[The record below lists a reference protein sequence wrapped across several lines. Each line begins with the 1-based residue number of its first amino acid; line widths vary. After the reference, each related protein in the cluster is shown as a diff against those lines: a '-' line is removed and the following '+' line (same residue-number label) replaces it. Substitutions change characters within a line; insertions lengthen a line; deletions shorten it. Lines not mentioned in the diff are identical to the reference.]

1 MKNKTNKIFK
11 IILSISILII
21 TFSSL
26 VYLYDVR
33 DKISKVLKNK
43 LGIVEK
49 TESEYNKKS
58 AAQYIL
64 DQKFSKLIL
73 KGNYILLFRHAHRE
87 KWIDV
92 ASYDSEEVLQD
103 LNAEETYF
111 TKAVCLSDMGKIQ
124 ANMMGEKIKRFGL
137 PIFKVISSPSCRSRQ
152 TALSAFGKIDEIN
165 NVFMHYGP
173 FNETIDEHAKLIRKE
188 LKKITI
194 PKNENIIIS
203 SHGNTIRE
211 SVFDEIRL
219 ANYTPNQNEDSYRLD
234 LDEGGFVVI
243 SKEGEKLILEH
254 LFFNYNDFVK
264 ALSYRPKN

>member
-1 MKNKTNKIFK
+1 M
-11 IILSISILII
+11 
-21 TFSSL
+21 
-26 VYLYDVR
+26 
-33 DKISKVLKNK
+33 
-43 LGIVEK
+43 
-49 TESEYNKKS
+49 
-58 AAQYIL
+58 
-64 DQKFSKLIL
+64 
-73 KGNYILLFRHAHRE
+73 
-87 KWIDV
+87 
-92 ASYDSEEVLQD
+92 
-103 LNAEETYF
+103 
-111 TKAVCLSDMGKIQ
+111 TK
-124 ANMMGEKIKRFGL
+124 KIKELALIEYL
-137 PIFKVISSPSCRSRQ
+137 PMDFSR
-152 TALSAFGKIDEIN
+152 I
-165 NVFMHYGP
+165 Y
-173 FNETIDEHAKLIRKE
+173 FNYLDFTKE